1 MITVVG
7 MTVLVTIND
16 ANGIGGSGD
25 GGGRGGVV
33 QGRPRRKARG
43 RMYGG

>member
-25 GGGRGGVV
+25 GGDGGD
-33 QGRPRRKARG
+33 RAREG
-43 RMYGG
+43 GKEGEWEMYGG